1 MTERY
6 REAGVDLEAAARVV
20 AEIREAVRLTHGPE
34 VLAAV
39 GAFGG
44 LYDAS
49 GLPADAVL
57 VASTDG
63 VGTKVA
69 LALEWGRPE
78 VLGYDIVH
86 HCVNDILVHAARPLF
101 FLDYIASSRLDARV
115 VVQIVRAMAEACRAV
130 GCALLGGETAEMPG
144 VYASG
149 HMDVVGTIVGVARR
163 AELWPRPDVRP
174 GDMLIGLAASGPHTN
189 GYSLI
194 RRVVHGLP
202 PDATLPDGT
211 TLADAL
217 LAPHRCYLPVVERL
231 RDLVTIKALAHITG
245 GGIPGNLPRVLPAG
259 CGARVDRNSWPVPAV
274 FRFIQERGNVSDDEM
289 YRVFNM
295 GVGMVA
301 IVDPEAVPRCLEL
314 LGDEGWVIGEVVA
327 GEGVHLA

>member
-6 REAGVDLEAAARVV
+6 REAGVDLEAAERVV
-20 AEIREAVRLTHGPE
+20 AEIREAVRQTHGPE
-34 VLAAV
+34 VLAGI

-44 LYDAS
+44 MFDAS
-49 GLPADAVL
+49 GLPGDAVL

-69 LALEWGRPE
+69 LALKWGRPE

-86 HCVNDILVHAARPLF
+86 HCVNDILVHGARPLF
-101 FLDYIASSRLDARV
+101 FLDYIASSRLQPEV
-115 VVQIVRAMAEACRAV
+115 VVRIVRAMAEACRAV
-130 GCALLGGETAEMPG
+130 GCALLGGETAEMPD
-144 VYASG
+144 VYQEG
-149 HMDVVGTIVGVARR
+149 HMDVVGTVVGVTRR
-163 AELWPRPDVRP
+163 HEMWPRPDVRP
-174 GDMLIGLAASGPHTN
+174 GDKLIGMAASGPHTN

-194 RRVVHGLP
+194 RRVVRDLP
-202 PDATLPDGT
+202 PDYPLPDGKP
-211 TLADAL
+211 LADVV
-217 LAPHRCYLPVVERL
+217 LAPHRCYFQVVERL
-231 RDLVTIKALAHITG
+231 RSLVDVKALAHITG

-259 CGARVDRNSWPVPAV
+259 CGARVVRNSWPIPAV
-274 FRFIQERGNVSDDEM
+274 FRFIQERGDVSDGEM

-301 IVDPEAVPRCLEL
+301 VVPPQDVSRCLEV
-314 LGDEGWVIGEVVA
+314 LGEEGWVIGEVVA